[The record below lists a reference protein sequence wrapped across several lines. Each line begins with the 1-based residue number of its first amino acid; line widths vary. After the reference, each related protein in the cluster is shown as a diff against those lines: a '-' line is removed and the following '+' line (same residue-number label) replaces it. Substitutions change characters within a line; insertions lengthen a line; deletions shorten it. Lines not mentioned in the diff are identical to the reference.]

1 MGAGRF
7 LQGGFPPGTLPAVPP
22 TRQGSVRNATPGVV
36 GTERL
41 ALLAVAGSA
50 VLVLTVT
57 TAAFRVR
64 AHNFALA
71 DRDRL
76 QNAVK
81 PGNPLHRVPPA
92 AA

>member
-1 MGAGRF
+1 M
-7 LQGGFPPGTLPAVPP
+7 
-22 TRQGSVRNATPGVV
+22 
-36 GTERL
+36 
-41 ALLAVAGSA
+41 
-50 VLVLTVT
+50 TV
-57 TAAFRVR
+57 TAAFRER
-64 AHNFALA
+64 AHDFALA

>member
-1 MGAGRF
+1 MVG
-7 LQGGFPPGTLPAVPP
+7 PG
-22 TRQGSVRNATPGVV
+22 
-36 GTERL
+36 RL

-57 TAAFRVR
+57 TVTAAFRER
-64 AHNFALA
+64 AHDSALA

>member
-1 MGAGRF
+1 
-7 LQGGFPPGTLPAVPP
+7 
-22 TRQGSVRNATPGVV
+22 VV
-36 GTERL
+36 GTGRL

-57 TAAFRVR
+57 TVTTAFRER
-64 AHNFALA
+64 AHDFALA

>member
-1 MGAGRF
+1 M
-7 LQGGFPPGTLPAVPP
+7 
-22 TRQGSVRNATPGVV
+22 V
-36 GTERL
+36 GTGRL
-41 ALLAVAGSA
+41 ALPAVAGSA

-57 TAAFRVR
+57 TATTAGEVLTVSATASLTAAFRER
-64 AHNFALA
+64 AHDFALA

-92 AA
+92 VA

>member
-1 MGAGRF
+1 M
-7 LQGGFPPGTLPAVPP
+7 
-22 TRQGSVRNATPGVV
+22 
-36 GTERL
+36 
-41 ALLAVAGSA
+41 
-50 VLVLTVT
+50 TVT

-64 AHNFALA
+64 AHDSALA

-81 PGNPLHRVPPA
+81 PGNPLRRVPPA

>member
-1 MGAGRF
+1 M
-7 LQGGFPPGTLPAVPP
+7 
-22 TRQGSVRNATPGVV
+22 V
-36 GTERL
+36 GTGRL

-57 TAAFRVR
+57 TATTAGEVLTVSATASLTTAFRER
-64 AHNFALA
+64 AHDFALA

>member
-1 MGAGRF
+1 M
-7 LQGGFPPGTLPAVPP
+7 
-22 TRQGSVRNATPGVV
+22 V

-64 AHNFALA
+64 AHDSALA

-81 PGNPLHRVPPA
+81 PGNPLRRVPPA

>member
-1 MGAGRF
+1 M
-7 LQGGFPPGTLPAVPP
+7 
-22 TRQGSVRNATPGVV
+22 V
-36 GTERL
+36 GTGRL

-57 TAAFRVR
+57 AAFRER
-64 AHNFALA
+64 AHDFALA